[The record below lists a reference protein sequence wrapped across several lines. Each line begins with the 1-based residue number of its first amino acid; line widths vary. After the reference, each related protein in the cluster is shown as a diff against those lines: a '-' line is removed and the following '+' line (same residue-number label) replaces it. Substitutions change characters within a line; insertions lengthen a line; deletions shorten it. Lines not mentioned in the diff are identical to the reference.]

1 MPTSIIVPR
10 ELWPRRSD
18 WTGTVIEVY
27 KEEGDIVVEGDTL
40 ADIEIEKAVIAI
52 DSPINGV
59 VEKVYV
65 TKGDKIGPDTVLM
78 SIREE

>member
-1 MPTSIIVPR
+1 MPTNIIVPR

-18 WTGTVIEVY
+18 WTGIVIEVY
-27 KEEGDIVVEGDTL
+27 KEEGDPVALGETL
-40 ADIEIEKAVIAI
+40 VDVEIEKAVIAI

-59 VEKVYV
+59 VDKVYV
-65 TKGDKIGPDTVLM
+65 SKGDKIGPNTILL